1 MNIFDYAMKMEKD
14 GENYYRE
21 LAAKNKIEGL
31 DKILNMLADD
41 EVVHYDTLKKLK
53 EGIETDIPGTGVLK
67 NAKNV
72 FSELKPETNSSDES
86 VIELYNKAIEI
97 EKKSEDFYKEKA
109 NEVDQ
114 PEVKDILLKIAEEER
129 KHQFLLKNAV
139 DFLTEPK
146 NWIECAEFNRLDDYY

>member
-1 MNIFDYAMKMEKD
+1 MNIFDFAMKMEKD

-21 LAAKNKIEGL
+21 LAAKNKIQGL
-31 DKILNMLADD
+31 EKILNMLADD
-41 EVVHYDTLKKLK
+41 EVVHYNVLKKLK
-53 EGIETDIPGTGVLK
+53 EGTGVDLPGTEVLK

-72 FSELKPETNSSDES
+72 FSELKPTAES
-86 VIELYNKAIEI
+86 YDGSIIEFYNKAIEI
-97 EKKSEDFYKEKA
+97 EKQSEDFYKEKA

-114 PEVKDILLKIAEEER
+114 PEVEDILLKIAEEER